1 MNTAYFYLTDEGG
14 ELAHKLA
21 ASHPGDIYNKENF
34 KENLRAGFS
43 KYDSLVCIMAT
54 GIVVRILAPLIVHK
68 TSDPAVVVLDQ
79 KGKHAISLLSG
90 HLGGANDLAREMAA
104 ISGGEAVITT
114 ATDVAGELSFDTFA
128 KKYNMAIENIGQ
140 LKHISGALL
149 AGKKVN
155 VFTDKNVEKLYPE
168 LIKEQQRGMIG
179 IFPLSDFFKIYKTR
193 NINNTK
199 TEDLKTKDII
209 TATIEANSTNID
221 NVEFE
226 SPAVVIDEGFS
237 LNEHIIAE
245 PKSFSDNIS
254 ASTNS
259 AGSNSSS
266 MNFVSANLGATNS
279 ISPDTTSIV
288 SAHTVS
294 HPAHILYLRPRTI
307 CAGIG
312 CKRNMGQKPIEEAL
326 LQTLKEEGI
335 HPLSLKCIATIPLKS
350 DEPGIIG
357 TAANL
362 NVPLKIIPTKDI
374 EKLDINQLG
383 IATSEFVASQTGV
396 LSVSTACSYLAS
408 GKGTILRDK
417 AKYKG
422 ITVALSKEQF

>member
-14 ELAHKLA
+14 KLAHKLA
-21 ASHPGDIYNKENF
+21 AAHPGDIYNKENF
-34 KENLRAGFS
+34 KENLRAGFGR
-43 KYDSLVCIMAT
+43 YDSLVCIMAT
-54 GIVVRILAPLIVHK
+54 GIVVRILSPLIVHK

-79 KGKHAISLLSG
+79 KGKYAISLLSG
-90 HLGGANDLAREMAA
+90 HLGGANDLAREMAV

-128 KKYNMAIENIGQ
+128 KKHDMAIENIGQ

-149 AGKKVN
+149 SGKKVN
-155 VFTDKNVEKLYPE
+155 VFTDKNAAELYPE
-168 LIKEQQRGMIG
+168 LAKEQKRGMIA
-179 IFPLSDFFKIYKTR
+179 ILPLSEFFKTYAIES
-193 NINNTK
+193 NI
-199 TEDLKTKDII
+199 
-209 TATIEANSTNID
+209 
-221 NVEFE
+221 
-226 SPAVVIDEGFS
+226 PAVVIDERLFV
-237 LNEHIIAE
+237 
-245 PKSFSDNIS
+245 
-254 ASTNS
+254 
-259 AGSNSSS
+259 SSS
-266 MNFVSANLGATNS
+266 
-279 ISPDTTSIV
+279 
-288 SAHTVS
+288 TV
-294 HPAHILYLRPRTI
+294 PQAAPVLYLRPRTI

-312 CKRNMGQKPIEEAL
+312 CKRNMEQKPIEEAL

-362 NVPLKIIPTKDI
+362 NVPLQIIPTEEI
-374 EKLDINQLG
+374 ENLDISQLG
-383 IATSEFVASQTGV
+383 IQTSEFVASQTGV

-422 ITVALSKEQF
+422 ITIALSKENS

>member
-14 ELAHKLA
+14 KLAHKLA
-21 ASHPGDIYNKENF
+21 AAHPGDIYNKENF
-34 KENLRAGFS
+34 KENLRAGFGR
-43 KYDSLVCIMAT
+43 YDSLVCIMAT

-79 KGKHAISLLSG
+79 KGKYAISLLSG

-128 KKYNMAIENIGQ
+128 KKHDMAIENIGQ

-149 AGKKVN
+149 SGKKVN
-155 VFTDKNVEKLYPE
+155 VFTNKNAGKLYPE
-168 LIKEQQRGMIG
+168 LVEEQERGRID
-179 IFPLSDFFKIYKTR
+179 IFPLSDFFKIY
-193 NINNTK
+193 
-199 TEDLKTKDII
+199 
-209 TATIEANSTNID
+209 TIESNI
-221 NVEFE
+221 
-226 SPAVVIDEGFS
+226 PAVVIDERLF
-237 LNEHIIAE
+237 I
-245 PKSFSDNIS
+245 
-254 ASTNS
+254 
-259 AGSNSSS
+259 SNS
-266 MNFVSANLGATNS
+266 
-279 ISPDTTSIV
+279 
-288 SAHTVS
+288 TV
-294 HPAHILYLRPRTI
+294 PQAAPVLYLRPRTI

-312 CKRNMGQKPIEEAL
+312 CKRNMEQKPIEEAL

-362 NVPLKIIPTKDI
+362 NVPLQIIPTEEI
-374 EKLDINQLG
+374 ENLDISQLG
-383 IATSEFVASQTGV
+383 IQTSEFVASQTGV

-408 GKGTILRDK
+408 DKGEILKDK

-422 ITVALSKEQF
+422 ITIALSKENS

>member
-14 ELAHKLA
+14 KLAHKLA
-21 ASHPGDIYNKENF
+21 AAHPGDIYNKENF
-34 KENLRAGFS
+34 KENLRAGFDR
-43 KYDSLVCIMAT
+43 YDSLVCIMAT

-79 KGKHAISLLSG
+79 KGKYAISLLSG

-128 KKYNMAIENIGQ
+128 KKHDMAIENIGQ

-149 AGKKVN
+149 SGKKVN
-155 VFTDKNVEKLYPE
+155 VFTDKNAAELYPE
-168 LIKEQQRGMIG
+168 LAAEQKRGMIA
-179 IFPLSDFFKIYKTR
+179 ILPLSEFFKTY
-193 NINNTK
+193 
-199 TEDLKTKDII
+199 
-209 TATIEANSTNID
+209 TIESNI
-221 NVEFE
+221 
-226 SPAVVIDEGFS
+226 PAVVIDERLFV
-237 LNEHIIAE
+237 
-245 PKSFSDNIS
+245 
-254 ASTNS
+254 
-259 AGSNSSS
+259 SNS
-266 MNFVSANLGATNS
+266 
-279 ISPDTTSIV
+279 
-288 SAHTVS
+288 TV
-294 HPAHILYLRPRTI
+294 PQAAPVLYLRPRTI

-312 CKRNMGQKPIEEAL
+312 CKRNMEQKPIEEAL

-362 NVPLKIIPTKDI
+362 NVPLQIIPTEEI
-374 EKLDINQLG
+374 ENLDISQLG
-383 IATSEFVASQTGV
+383 IQTSEFVASQTGV

-408 GKGTILRDK
+408 DKGTILRDK

-422 ITVALSKEQF
+422 ITIALSKENS

>member
-1 MNTAYFYLTDEGG
+1 MNTAYFYLTKEG
-14 ELAHKLA
+14 EKLAHKLA
-21 ASHPGDIYNKENF
+21 TVHPGDIYNKENF
-34 KENLRAGFS
+34 KENLRAGFG

-54 GIVVRILAPLIVHK
+54 GIVVRILAPLIIHK

-79 KGKHAISLLSG
+79 KGHYAISLLSG

-128 KKYNMAIENIGQ
+128 KKHDMAIENIGQ

-155 VFTDKNVEKLYPE
+155 VFTDKNVGKLYPE
-168 LIKEQQRGMIG
+168 LAEEQKRGMID
-179 IFPLSDFFKIYKTR
+179 IFPLSD
-193 NINNTK
+193 
-199 TEDLKTKDII
+199 
-209 TATIEANSTNID
+209 NID
-221 NVEFE
+221 NIE
-226 SPAVVIDEGFS
+226 SEIPTVVIDEGFS
-237 LNEHIIAE
+237 LDKHFISES
-245 PKSFSDNIS
+245 KSFSANIPAS
-254 ASTNS
+254 ANAISTNF
-259 AGSNSSS
+259 GTINS
-266 MNFVSANLGATNS
+266 V
-279 ISPDTTSIV
+279 SPDITSIV
-288 SAHTVS
+288 STSTISPSV
-294 HPAHILYLRPRTI
+294 PILYLRPRTI

-312 CKRNMGQKPIEEAL
+312 CKRNMEQKPIEEAL

-362 NVPLKIIPTKDI
+362 NVPLKIIPTEEI
-374 EKLDINQLG
+374 EKLDITQLG

-408 GKGTILRDK
+408 GKGEILRDK

-422 ITVALSKEQF
+422 ITIALSKKLSENS

>member
-1 MNTAYFYLTDEGG
+1 MNTAYFYLTEEG
-14 ELAHKLA
+14 EKLA
-21 ASHPGDIYNKENF
+21 YKLATTHPGDIYNKENF
-34 KENLRAGFS
+34 KENLRAGFG

-79 KGKHAISLLSG
+79 KGKYAISLLSG

-104 ISGGEAVITT
+104 LSGGEAVITT

-155 VFTDKNVEKLYPE
+155 VFTDKNVEELYPE
-168 LIKEQQRGMIG
+168 LVEEQKRGMIN
-179 IFPLSDFFKIYKTR
+179 IFPLSDFFKIYKTK
-193 NINNTK
+193 NTNNAK

-209 TATIEANSTNID
+209 TTNID
-221 NVEFE
+221 NVEFDI
-226 SPAVVIDEGFS
+226 PAVVIDEGFS

-259 AGSNSSS
+259 VGSNSSS
-266 MNFVSANLGATNS
+266 MNFVSANLEATNS
-279 ISPDTTSIV
+279 ISSDTTSIV
-288 SAHTVS
+288 SATTIS
-294 HPAHILYLRPRTI
+294 SSAYILYLRPRTI

-312 CKRNMGQKPIEEAL
+312 CKRNMEQKPIEKAL

-422 ITVALSKEQF
+422 ITIALSKG

>member
-14 ELAHKLA
+14 RLAHRLA
-21 ASHPGDIYNKENF
+21 AAHPGDIYNKENF
-34 KENLRAGFS
+34 KENLREGFQ

-128 KKYNMAIENIGQ
+128 KKYDMAIENIGQ
-140 LKHISGALL
+140 LKYISGALL
-149 AGKKVN
+149 SGKKVN

-168 LIKEQQRGMIG
+168 LIEEQKRGSIH
-179 IFPLSDFFKIYKTR
+179 IFSLSEFCKVYISNIYKSS
-193 NINNTK
+193 
-199 TEDLKTKDII
+199 I
-209 TATIEANSTNID
+209 TAT
-221 NVEFE
+221 E
-226 SPAVVIDEGFS
+226 SIKSDTTEENAIPAVVIDEGFA
-237 LNEHIIAE
+237 L
-245 PKSFSDNIS
+245 D
-254 ASTNS
+254 TNS
-259 AGSNSSS
+259 TVRPEKNVALSTTETE
-266 MNFVSANLGATNS
+266 ATA
-279 ISPDTTSIV
+279 TMTSGFLTPV
-288 SAHTVS
+288 
-294 HPAHILYLRPRTI
+294 LYLRPRTI

-312 CKRNMGQKPIEEAL
+312 CKRNMEQKPIEEAL

-335 HPLSLKCIATIPLKS
+335 HPLALKCIATIPLKS

-357 TAANL
+357 TAENL
-362 NVPLKIIPTKDI
+362 HVPLKIIPTEEI
-374 EKLDINQLG
+374 ETLDISKLG

-396 LSVSTACSYLAS
+396 LSVSTACSYIAS
-408 GKGTILRDK
+408 GRGEILRDK

-422 ITVALSKEQF
+422 ITIALSRMEF

>member
-1 MNTAYFYLTDEGG
+1 MNTAYFYLTDEG
-14 ELAHKLA
+14 EKLAHKLA
-21 ASHPGDIYNKENF
+21 TAHPGDIYNKENF
-34 KENLRAGFS
+34 KENLRAGFG

-54 GIVVRILAPLIVHK
+54 GIVVRMLAPLIVHK

-149 AGKKVN
+149 SGKKVN

-168 LIKEQQRGMIG
+168 LVEEQKRGMID
-179 IFPLSDFFKIYKTR
+179 IFPLSK
-193 NINNTK
+193 
-199 TEDLKTKDII
+199 
-209 TATIEANSTNID
+209 SID
-221 NVEFE
+221 NIKFDI
-226 SPAVVIDEGFS
+226 PTVVIDEGFS
-237 LNEHIIAE
+237 LNEHSTPE
-245 PKSFSDNIS
+245 SESFFDNIS
-254 ASTNS
+254 ESTDS
-259 AGSNSSS
+259 A
-266 MNFVSANLGATNS
+266 
-279 ISPDTTSIV
+279 SIV
-288 SAHTVS
+288 AATTTAPSLSA
-294 HPAHILYLRPRTI
+294 PILYLRPQTI

-312 CKRNMGQKPIEEAL
+312 CKRNMEQKPIEEAL

-362 NVPLKIIPTKDI
+362 NAPLEIIPTEEI

-383 IATSEFVASQTGV
+383 ITTSEFVASQTGV

-408 GKGTILRDK
+408 GKGEILRDK
-417 AKYKG
+417 ARYKG
-422 ITVALSKEQF
+422 ITIALSKENF

>member
-14 ELAHKLA
+14 RLAHKLA
-21 ASHPGDIYNKENF
+21 AAHPGDIYNKENF
-34 KENLRAGFS
+34 KENLRTGFGR
-43 KYDSLVCIMAT
+43 YDSLICIMAT

-79 KGKHAISLLSG
+79 KGKYAISLLSG

-114 ATDVAGELSFDTFA
+114 ATDVVGELSFDTFA
-128 KKYNMAIENIGQ
+128 KKHDMAIENIGQ

-149 AGKKVN
+149 SGKKVN
-155 VFTDKNVEKLYPE
+155 VFTDKNAAELYPE
-168 LIKEQQRGMIG
+168 LAKEQKRGMIA
-179 IFPLSDFFKIYKTR
+179 ILPLSDFFKTY
-193 NINNTK
+193 
-199 TEDLKTKDII
+199 
-209 TATIEANSTNID
+209 TIESNIPAVIIDERLFVSNSTD
-221 NVEFE
+221 SQEAPV
-226 SPAVVIDEGFS
+226 
-237 LNEHIIAE
+237 
-245 PKSFSDNIS
+245 
-254 ASTNS
+254 
-259 AGSNSSS
+259 
-266 MNFVSANLGATNS
+266 
-279 ISPDTTSIV
+279 
-288 SAHTVS
+288 
-294 HPAHILYLRPRTI
+294 LYLRPRTI

-312 CKRNMGQKPIEEAL
+312 CKRNMEQKPIEEAL

-362 NVPLKIIPTKDI
+362 NVPLQIIPTEEI
-374 EKLDINQLG
+374 ENLDISQLG
-383 IATSEFVASQTGV
+383 IQTSEFVASQTGV

-408 GKGTILRDK
+408 SKGTILRDK

-422 ITVALSKEQF
+422 ITIALSKERS

>member
-14 ELAHKLA
+14 KLAHKLA
-21 ASHPGDIYNKENF
+21 AAHPGDIYNKENF
-34 KENLRAGFS
+34 KENLRAGFGR
-43 KYDSLVCIMAT
+43 YDSLVCIMAT

-79 KGKHAISLLSG
+79 KGKYAISLLSG

-128 KKYNMAIENIGQ
+128 KKHDMAIENIGQ

-149 AGKKVN
+149 SGKKVN
-155 VFTDKNVEKLYPE
+155 VFTDKNAAELYPE
-168 LIKEQQRGMIG
+168 LAKEQKRGMIA
-179 IFPLSDFFKIYKTR
+179 ILPLSEFFKTYAIES
-193 NINNTK
+193 NI
-199 TEDLKTKDII
+199 
-209 TATIEANSTNID
+209 
-221 NVEFE
+221 
-226 SPAVVIDEGFS
+226 PAVVIDERLFV
-237 LNEHIIAE
+237 
-245 PKSFSDNIS
+245 
-254 ASTNS
+254 
-259 AGSNSSS
+259 SNS
-266 MNFVSANLGATNS
+266 
-279 ISPDTTSIV
+279 
-288 SAHTVS
+288 TV
-294 HPAHILYLRPRTI
+294 PQAAPVLYLRPRTI

-312 CKRNMGQKPIEEAL
+312 CKRNMEQKPIEAAL

-362 NVPLKIIPTKDI
+362 NVPLQIIPTEEI
-374 EKLDINQLG
+374 EKLDISQLG

-408 GKGTILRDK
+408 GKGEILRDK

-422 ITVALSKEQF
+422 ITVALSKKLPKNK

>member
-14 ELAHKLA
+14 RLAHKLA
-21 ASHPGDIYNKENF
+21 DAHPGDIYNKENF
-34 KENLRAGFS
+34 KENLREGFQ

-128 KKYNMAIENIGQ
+128 KKYDMAIENIGQ

-149 AGKKVN
+149 SGKKVN

-168 LIKEQQRGMIG
+168 LLEEQKRGSIHIFSLSEFCKVYKNNITTTENIK
-179 IFPLSDFFKIYKTR
+179 SD
-193 NINNTK
+193 
-199 TEDLKTKDII
+199 
-209 TATIEANSTNID
+209 TAEETAI
-221 NVEFE
+221 
-226 SPAVVIDEGFS
+226 PAVVIDEGFVLDTNYTVQS
-237 LNEHIIAE
+237 EKIVDISVAE
-245 PKSFSDNIS
+245 KE
-254 ASTNS
+254 
-259 AGSNSSS
+259 
-266 MNFVSANLGATNS
+266 VSATMTA
-279 ISPDTTSIV
+279 V
-288 SAHTVS
+288 SMIPV
-294 HPAHILYLRPRTI
+294 LYLRPRTI

-312 CKRNMGQKPIEEAL
+312 CKRNMEQKPIEEAL

-335 HPLSLKCIATIPLKS
+335 HPLALKCIATIPLKS

-357 TAANL
+357 TAENL
-362 NVPLKIIPTKDI
+362 HVPLKIIPTEEI
-374 EKLDINQLG
+374 EALDISKLG

-396 LSVSTACSYLAS
+396 LSVSTACSYIAS
-408 GKGTILRDK
+408 ERGEILRDK

-422 ITVALSKEQF
+422 ITIALSRMEF